1 MLATHVNVYARA
13 AGTYNCS
20 GYVPTA
26 AQSPGCFRPEL
37 EGLNYKQ
44 PPYSTRYPELVRKQ
58 LLFELE
64 PASLKAFPAGQRL
77 RQPSVRAD
85 QQRDRGQHL
94 LPPALAQHVEPARVY
109 QPELAIR

>member
-44 PPYSTRYPELVRKQ
+44 PPYSTRYPELVRKPT
-58 LLFELE
+58 FVGIGTRF
-64 PASLKAFPAGQRL
+64 S
-77 RQPSVRAD
+77 
-85 QQRDRGQHL
+85 
-94 LPPALAQHVEPARVY
+94 
-109 QPELAIR
+109 